1 MGVTRF
7 CIRTYREDLRI
18 FPSPAAKAG
27 AILLGL
33 LLLTLPLFAGK
44 YIVFVACVCGVSVIS
59 ALGLNILTGF
69 TGLISMG
76 HAAFMGIGAYT
87 AAILSAKAGFP
98 LLAALPLGGIMAA
111 ITGLVVGVPTL
122 RLRGMYLVVTTL
134 AFQFIVEHIIYHW
147 ESLTQ
152 SDKGIKLATP
162 DLLGYP
168 LAGYESFYYF
178 ILAFA
183 VVTAV
188 FVKNLVMSSTGRAFV
203 AVRDRDI
210 AAEIIGIHLAKYK
223 ILSFVI
229 ASFVAGL
236 AGALY
241 AYLLGLI
248 GPDHFTFGQ
257 SVLYI
262 AMIIVGGMGT
272 VLGSILGAVFM
283 VLLPEVIAAVTS
295 PLLSAYPIFASR
307 IGGFSV
313 VAYGVVIILFLLFEP
328 NGLYGIWMR
337 LKRYWKPWP
346 FTY

>member
-1 MGVTRF
+1 MAVTRF
-7 CIRTYREDLRI
+7 CTRTYAQDMRL
-18 FPSPAAKAG
+18 FPSPAAKLFLA
-27 AILLGL
+27 LFFLF
-33 LLLTLPLFAGK
+33 LLTLPMLAGR
-44 YIVFVACVCGVSVIS
+44 YFVFVACLCGVSAMS
-59 ALGLNILTGF
+59 ALSLNILTGY

-87 AAILSAKAGFP
+87 AAILSSKAGVSFP
-98 LLAALPLGGIMAA
+98 AALVSAGIVAA
-111 ITGLVVGVPTL
+111 AAGAVVGIPTL

-134 AFQFIVEHIIYHW
+134 AFQFITEHVIYHW

-152 SDKGIKLATP
+152 SDKGIRLAVP
-162 DLLGYP
+162 SILGWKFDS
-168 LAGYESFYYF
+168 YESFYYV
-178 ILAFA
+178 ILVLCVATALFA
-183 VVTAV
+183 
-188 FVKNLVMSSTGRAFV
+188 KNLATSRTGRAWV

-223 ILSFVI
+223 ILAFVI
-229 ASFVAGL
+229 SSFIAGM

-272 VLGSILGAVFM
+272 VVGSIAGAVFM
-283 VLLPEVIAAVTS
+283 VLLPEVINSVSGPIA
-295 PLLSAYPIFASR
+295 SAYPTFQPR
-307 IGGFSV
+307 IGAIAV
-313 VAYGVVIILFLLFEP
+313 VVYGLIIIFFLLFEP
-328 NGLYGIWMR
+328 NGLFGIWVR

-346 FTY
+346 FSY